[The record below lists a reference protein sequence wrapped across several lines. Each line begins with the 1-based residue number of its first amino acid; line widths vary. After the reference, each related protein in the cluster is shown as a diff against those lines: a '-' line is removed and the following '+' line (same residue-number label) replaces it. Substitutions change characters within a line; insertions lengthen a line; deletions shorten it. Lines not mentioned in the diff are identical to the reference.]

1 MKVSD
6 AIRTRIEPFVGLI
19 RLPTH
24 CDAARLSCLSAEF
37 SEMALTALSV
47 SDQQATL
54 NSLRAQLDGASACV
68 EDLLLLSDRVLAK
81 CGSNVALRES
91 CQLAASVSALTRCCL
106 TMRAEG
112 EHGRFVWFTAAL
124 AFLSVLEQMLSSAV
138 GKMFGTKALG
148 GETGFGLAN
157 EVYTVLSTRLDESH
171 TPEQRAA
178 SATFVAVLG
187 SPSGMHLRNLLWHG
201 LLPPSAESESL
212 LVLCCVMLNFALEA
226 FPVDVQALLTPPT
239 TEAFKAGELE
249 LLRGASIG
257 CLSTNLSS
265 CSPPPE
271 WVPVTNGCAWYAAQA
286 DDTLAR
292 VSLLPLFVMMEDCL
306 RQLAV
311 RRYPLP
317 TECITRLLQAHD
329 GQQFYTLT
337 QLFAVDLPHYSSL
350 LMLPLDESSPL
361 VDAPI
366 TPCVPDTLKL
376 LYAAWDVLIGRIP
389 PRGRG
394 RRHRHAH
401 TTLCLDALPSCAVT
415 VCREMACATLD
426 AFHSVSPH
434 RMPAVVTHCANPLA
448 LLYAYRNAA
457 LGAWRHEQSSES
469 PDASGIG
476 LCRTGLVSC
485 PSASAPEPLSF
496 SLADLRVSIEAR
508 ARPDSAL
515 EISRLQLPL
524 PPTTIADA
532 KMLPTPLVLKGAL
545 AVFDALQR
553 CARAYTDDVR
563 ELQTFVEQRKA
574 RSAHRTKL
582 AVLVGGEPLV
592 GQLAC
597 LLSTRL
603 VNHLSTVECDA
614 RFAKELTNFA
624 LKFAAVGTAS
634 VATTSLP
641 AMFLL
646 FAPPKLWI

>member
-68 EDLLLLSDRVLAK
+68 EDLLLLSDRVLA
-81 CGSNVALRES
+81 
-91 CQLAASVSALTRCCL
+91 
-106 TMRAEG
+106 
-112 EHGRFVWFTAAL
+112 
-124 AFLSVLEQMLSSAV
+124 SAV

-157 EVYTVLSTRLDESH
+157 EVYAVLSTRLDESH
-171 TPEQRAA
+171 TAEQRAA
-178 SATFVAVLG
+178 SAAFVAVLG

-201 LLPPSAESESL
+201 LLPPSAETESL
-212 LVLCCVMLNFALEA
+212 LVMCCVMLNFALEA
-226 FPVDVQALLTPPT
+226 FPVDVQALLAPPT

-257 CLSTNLSS
+257 CSSTNLAS

-286 DDTLAR
+286 DDTLTR

-350 LMLPLDESSPL
+350 LMLPLESSPP

-366 TPCVPDTLKL
+366 TLCVTDTLKS

-389 PRGRG
+389 PLGLGLRNRL
-394 RRHRHAH
+394 AH
-401 TTLCLDALPSCAVT
+401 TTLCLDAIPSSAVT

-426 AFHSVSPH
+426 AFHESVSPH
-434 RMPAVVTHCANPLA
+434 RVPAAVTHCANPFA
-448 LLYAYRNAA
+448 LLHAYHNAA
-457 LGAWRHEQSSES
+457 LGAWRHAPSTES
-469 PDASGIG
+469 PDSSGVG

-485 PSASAPEPLSF
+485 PSASAPEPLSL

-515 EISRLQLPL
+515 DISHLQLPP
-524 PPTTIADA
+524 PPTTVTDA
-532 KMLPTPLVLKGAL
+532 IVLPTPLVLKGAL
-545 AVFDALQR
+545 AVLDAMQR

-563 ELQTFVEQRKA
+563 ELQALVEQRKA
-574 RSAHRTKL
+574 RSAHRAKL
-582 AVLVGGEPLV
+582 AVLVGGESLV

-646 FAPPKLWI
+646 FAPPKLLI